1 MKMFE
6 ENLNLKASQHLASTH
21 EAMQAQQAP
30 VDLSS
35 QQVWAHQTL
44 VTCESLE
51 YHSFVFSGANCAWAA
66 LRTLTTRDSGLFHDT
81 TPISPES
88 STCKTEH
95 LL

>member
-6 ENLNLKASQHLASTH
+6 ENLNLKASQHLAWTH
-21 EAMQAQQAP
+21 EAMQAKKKNP
-30 VDLSS
+30 LSS

-44 VTCESLE
+44 VTCERLE